1 METPSSLVNQGGAAW
16 IWVRQLADSMII
28 MAAALTV
35 IGVDLRP
42 YFAAKGLGTDSQ
54 YSATINAVEQENTEL
69 KLSNVDLENR
79 ISAIKVRLM
88 RLETVSHDPAPA
100 STGWKK

>member
-1 METPSSLVNQGGAAW
+1 METPSSLVSQGGAAW

-54 YSATINAVEQENTEL
+54 YAATINAVELENTEL
-69 KLSNVDLENR
+69 KLMNTDLENR
-79 ISAIKVRLM
+79 ISAIKM
-88 RLETVSHDPAPA
+88 RLARLEAVSHKPTP
-100 STGWKK
+100 SPTPWKK